1 MPFDKLEDFFK
12 VMSPKGTSFDSSG
25 EKPTERKNVTAILK
39 ESVLNPRGVYYSYE
53 SITKNIEKY
62 YSGKSSEKKEDMK
75 FFHAIGD
82 KPLDMSDQSYWD
94 NAESIG
100 KIVPAL
106 RDTKVSLF
114 AMRYPHISPAT
125 RGTDHID
132 FFLNY
137 TPPLVA
143 SRMVP
148 YLDVEFEIRT
158 AGKFLDTPSTMR
170 FLLGSRS
177 LDGLSGADKII
188 ADSSLLRQKAPGST
202 GVTSV
207 KSLVGMELF
216 LMPQSLTNMD
226 SLGPQSPT
234 GEIARLTRVKPFVP
248 FASIEGMDI
257 TLQNAGSGDFVSKRA
272 NMRLKIHDKSRIGE
286 MSEFLRGPVGFSE
299 SLIWTT
305 YGWSISVSDNS
316 DDEYENFINKKM
328 LTRDCW
334 SVGNTQFSFDQTGQ
348 VSVSLELLSRAQNT
362 AQNITVCEI
371 DEHVKNF
378 HKAVQT
384 IAELKKKISSDPKF
398 SLPVT
403 AEQVLNAASTS
414 GTFKDIKDME
424 KAVSDLMTS
433 LKSSGSLTE
442 DEIKNFSQSLS
453 SIRGENSHE
462 NITNTTQNAV
472 KEKFDALARSKEVP
486 DPFLPVSEKKES
498 YYPGERP
505 GELITEIGS
514 FIARNEERN
523 LALEN
528 SVKKGNL
535 AQQHANG
542 TKKPAAP
549 AVKKKKEENPNAG
562 SNATGRIKLRSDVVS
577 FGKLFATFVAP
588 SIMATKSVDELQIFF
603 YGVNELCGPMGGL
616 SLAEFPIDV
625 NELASAYND
634 AIKNAS
640 VDTLSVQSFLK
651 LVIETQFAN
660 HASIA
665 YGKNR
670 FYKSENGKT
679 VLDEAD
685 TNTKNGVEQ
694 WVAKYGSFKPPTI
707 EMSIEV
713 GEEGVSSK
721 NAVENLKKS
730 TYRRPPDN
738 VNPPDKNIIMRIH
751 IYDKSNNPFPI
762 MQKVINTGN
771 GFEIGEIDSYK
782 LRDVIT
788 ELYKNGGK
796 EAVEKFQKESDA
808 STYEK
813 FDIVK
818 KSGLESAKIP
828 KDRKSFREAISKTVP
843 SINLGSNGS
852 LVLSINAASKTDGS
866 AAASNLFE
874 SIKQRGSK
882 ATLGDNGLTETNA
895 LPLRI
900 LPVQLTMTTV
910 GVPTAQAYQTYFI
923 DFDTGTSLDNI
934 YQCTQIQHTIA
945 QGKFATNWTFIL
957 TDGYAKFGSK
967 SINEII
973 SSQAETIVKDLEQA
987 EATRAA
993 EKKSSTSKGKK
1004 AAGDSKKKK
1013 NTGTA

>member
-1 MPFDKLEDFFK
+1 MPFNKIEDFFK
-12 VMSPKGTSFDSSG
+12 VMSPKGTEIDASG
-25 EKPTERKNVTAILK
+25 DKPTERKNVTAILK
-39 ESVLNPRGVYYSYE
+39 ESILNPRGVFYKYDTIVKSINDYYS
-53 SITKNIEKY
+53 KN
-62 YSGKSSEKKEDMK
+62 SSEKDKDKK
-75 FFHAIGD
+75 FFHAIGE
-82 KPLDMSDQSYWD
+82 KPLDMSDKDYWD
-94 NAESIG
+94 KAESIG
-100 KIVPAL
+100 KIVPSL
-106 RDTKVSLF
+106 SGEKVSLF

-148 YLDVEFEIRT
+148 YLDVEFETRT

-177 LDGLSGADKII
+177 VDSLSDADKVI
-188 ADSSLLRQKAPGST
+188 ADASLLRQKGSALMNS
-202 GVTSV
+202 GGMASV

-216 LMPQSLTNMD
+216 LMPQTLTNMD
-226 SLGPQSPT
+226 SLGPQSST
-234 GEIARLTRVKPFVP
+234 GEIARLVRAKPFVP

-257 TLQNAGSGDFVSKRA
+257 TLQNAGAGDFVSKRA
-272 NMRLKIHDKSRIGE
+272 SMRIKIHDKSRIGE

-299 SLIWTT
+299 TLIWTT
-305 YGWSISVSDNS
+305 YGWSITDSS
-316 DDEYENFINKKM
+316 DDEYANFINKKM

-334 SVGNTQFSFDQTGQ
+334 TVSNTQFSFDQTGQ
-348 VSVSLELLSRAQNT
+348 VSISLELLSRAQNT
-362 AQNITVCEI
+362 AQGLSVSQI

-384 IAELKKKISSDPKF
+384 IAELKKKVSSDPKF

-403 AEQVLNAASTS
+403 AEQVLNAASTT
-414 GTFKDIKDME
+414 GTFKDVKDME

-433 LKSSGSLTE
+433 LKSSGGLSDE
-442 DEIKNFSQSLS
+442 EIKKFSESLS

-462 NITNTTQNAV
+462 NVVNTTQNVV
-472 KEKFDALARSKEVP
+472 KEKFNALARKWSVP
-486 DPFLPVSEKKES
+486 DPFLPVPSKKEA
-498 YYPGERP
+498 YYPGERS
-505 GELITEIGS
+505 GELISEIGS
-514 FIARNEERN
+514 FIERNEERN
-523 LALEN
+523 LALEK
-528 SVKKGNL
+528 SVKKGSL
-535 AQQHANG
+535 AQQHAKG
-542 TKKPAAP
+542 TKSPVKPAS
-549 AVKKKKEENPNAG
+549 KKKKEEKTDAG
-562 SNATGRIKLRSDVVS
+562 SNVTGRIKLRSDVVS

-588 SIMATKSVDELQIFF
+588 SIMAKKDVDELQIFF
-603 YGVNELCGPMGGL
+603 YGINELCGPMGGL

-634 AIKNAS
+634 AINNAS
-640 VDTLSVQSFLK
+640 VDSLSVQAFLK
-651 LVIETQFAN
+651 LVIETQFTN
-660 HASIA
+660 QASIA

-685 TNTKNGVEQ
+685 VNTKNGVEQ
-694 WVAKYGSFKPPTI
+694 WVAKYGSFKLPTI

-771 GFEIGEIDSYK
+771 GFEVGEIDSYK

-788 ELYKNGGK
+788 ELYKKGGK
-796 EAVEKFQKESDA
+796 EAVDKFREESNTSA
-808 STYEK
+808 YEK

-818 KSGLESAKIP
+818 KPGLETAKIP
-828 KDRKSFREAISKTVP
+828 RDRKAFRDAISKTVP

-852 LVLSINAASKTDGS
+852 LVLSINAASKTDGA

-874 SIKQRGSK
+874 SMKQRGSK

-895 LPLRI
+895 LPLRV

-910 GVPTAQAYQTYFI
+910 GVPTAQAYQSYFI

-957 TDGYAKFGSK
+957 TDGYAKFASK

-973 SSQAETIVKDLEQA
+973 SSQADTIVKELEQA
-987 EATRAA
+987 EATKTA
-993 EKKSSTSKGKK
+993 EKKSSKGKK
-1004 AAGDSKKKK
+1004 TAGGSKKKK
-1013 NTGTA
+1013 ASGTA